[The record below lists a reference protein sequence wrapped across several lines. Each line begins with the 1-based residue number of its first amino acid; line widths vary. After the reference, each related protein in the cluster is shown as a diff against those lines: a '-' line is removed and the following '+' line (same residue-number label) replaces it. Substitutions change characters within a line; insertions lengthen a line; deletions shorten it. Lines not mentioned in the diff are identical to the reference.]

1 MLIKTIYT
9 KGKSNSTYR
18 CDMCNRLLIKN
29 KDLFYSIHVKDTEK
43 EKFTKKWDLCE
54 KCYKLLAR
62 SIIKRKENLGESK

>member
-18 CDMCNRLLIKN
+18 CDMCNRLLMKN
-29 KDLFYSIHVKDTEK
+29 KDLFYNIYVRDPEK
-43 EKFTKKWDLCE
+43 EKSTKKWDLCE

-62 SIIKRKENLGESK
+62 SIIKRKESLGGSK

>member
-9 KGKSNSTYR
+9 KGKSSSTYR

-29 KDLFYSIHVKDTEK
+29 KDLFYNIRVSDTQKDK
-43 EKFTKKWDLCE
+43 STKKWDLCE

-62 SIIKRKENLGESK
+62 SIAKRKESLGGSK